1 MEITTVGMDYT
12 SSHPINLYSL
22 RDCLIVQ
29 RYYWVSMLEFA
40 TLLGEYERKDAK
52 LKASAIRAE
61 NVYHDGVGMVDN
73 TDIPWSTVNEMET
86 RVVDD
91 NVDIEF
97 FLAYKQQH
105 SVC

>member
-1 MEITTVGMDYT
+1 M
-12 SSHPINLYSL
+12 
-22 RDCLIVQ
+22 
-29 RYYWVSMLEFA
+29 SMLEFA

-61 NVYHDGVGMVDN
+61 NVYHDGIGMVDH

-97 FLAYKQQH
+97 FLAYKQ
-105 SVC
+105 

>member
-1 MEITTVGMDYT
+1 
-12 SSHPINLYSL
+12 
-22 RDCLIVQ
+22 
-29 RYYWVSMLEFA
+29 MLEFV

-52 LKASAIRAE
+52 LKANMIREE
-61 NVYHDGVGMVDN
+61 NVYNNGIGMVES

-97 FLAYKQQH
+97 FLAYKQ
-105 SVC
+105 